1 MIRVADN
8 MSFLPTTI
16 EEMKALGWQ
25 QPDFV
30 LITGDAYCDHP
41 SFGHAVISRV
51 LVSRGFRVVILSQ
64 PDWKSVEAFRQFGKP
79 RLGFLINSG
88 NVDSMVNHYSVF
100 KRKRQKDVYA
110 PGGVA
115 GKRPDRAVIVYSGR
129 AREAYSDVPVIIGG
143 IEASLRRFGHYDY
156 WEDKVR
162 RSILLDAKADL
173 LIYGMGEKAVVEIAE
188 ALDAG
193 IAARD
198 IGWIRGTVVKQLA
211 EKEQDLLAEL
221 RADKDTLVL
230 PSFEEISAASSKR
243 TYAESFRIQ
252 SRNNDAINGKRLV
265 EPYGTNLFVI
275 QNPPMHPLTQLEL
288 DDVYELP
295 YEYRSHP
302 SYDRSGGVPG
312 MEEVQFSLISNRG
325 CFGDCSFC
333 ALTYHQGRSVQ
344 GRSKESIVKEAQSMI
359 RRQGFKGYIH
369 DVGGPTA
376 NFRGPACTKQL
387 QHGVCKDKDC
397 LFPNPC
403 SQLIVD
409 HSEYL
414 SILRELRELPG
425 VKKVFVRSG
434 VRYDYAMS
442 DPDDSFLTELCE
454 NHVSGTLKVA
464 PEHSSDQVLRLMH
477 KPGKKVFL
485 EFTRRYEKINQK
497 LGRKQYLIPY
507 FISSHP
513 GSTLKDAIE
522 LAVFLK
528 ETGFVPDQ
536 VQDFYPTPGTLSTCM
551 YYTELDPFTGKPVY
565 VPKSMEE
572 KQMQRAL
579 MHFHK
584 PENRDLVRKAL
595 IQAKRE
601 DLIPVLL
608 GRSRG

>member
-1 MIRVADN
+1 
-8 MSFLPTTI
+8 
-16 EEMKALGWQ
+16 
-25 QPDFV
+25 
-30 LITGDAYCDHP
+30 
-41 SFGHAVISRV
+41 
-51 LVSRGFRVVILSQ
+51 
-64 PDWKSVEAFRQFGKP
+64 
-79 RLGFLINSG
+79 
-88 NVDSMVNHYSVF
+88 
-100 KRKRQKDVYA
+100 
-110 PGGVA
+110 
-115 GKRPDRAVIVYSGR
+115 
-129 AREAYSDVPVIIGG
+129 
-143 IEASLRRFGHYDY
+143 
-156 WEDKVR
+156 
-162 RSILLDAKADL
+162 
-173 LIYGMGEKAVVEIAE
+173 
-188 ALDAG
+188 
-193 IAARD
+193 
-198 IGWIRGTVVKQLA
+198 
-211 EKEQDLLAEL
+211 
-221 RADKDTLVL
+221 
-230 PSFEEISAASSKR
+230 
-243 TYAESFRIQ
+243 
-252 SRNNDAINGKRLV
+252 
-265 EPYGTNLFVI
+265 
-275 QNPPMHPLTQLEL
+275 
-288 DDVYELP
+288 
-295 YEYRSHP
+295 
-302 SYDRSGGVPG
+302 

-344 GRSKESIVKEAQSMI
+344 GRSKESIVKDAQSMI

-414 SILRELRELPG
+414 SILRELRKLPG

-442 DPDDSFLTELCE
+442 DPDDSFLKELCE
-454 NHVSGTLKVA
+454 HHVSGTLKVA

-485 EFTRRYEKINQK
+485 EFTRRYEKINQE

-608 GRSRG
+608 GRGRR